1 MVVTVTGSSVAVITV
16 GVVTAVTVITTV
28 AVSQVIVPTFVQIS

>member
-16 GVVTAVTVITTV
+16 GGVTAVTITVTV
-28 AVSQVIVPTFVQIS
+28 AVSQVIVPDFVQIS